1 MSSCATLASLSNVPI
16 VQTVIAKK
24 SSIDAITRALM
35 KNYKNNSLV
44 QQTSRMLAN
53 SLKSLTDAKGRQV
66 RYHRFLQQSG
76 IQQSGIVQDIV
87 RSLMPFVFARMI
99 KIHINNSG
107 KWHL

>member
-1 MSSCATLASLSNVPI
+1 MYLLNQHVVIAHCVGQHADNSDFVMSSCATLAALSNMPI

-35 KNYKNNSLV
+35 KNYKNNLLV

-66 RYHRFLQQSG
+66 
-76 IQQSGIVQDIV
+76 V
-87 RSLMPFVFARMI
+87 
-99 KIHINNSG
+99 
-107 KWHL
+107 